1 LLKTNTSPQKLKP
14 SRWFYV
20 VGIVI
25 LIVGPVVSSVVL
37 FSSVFSNLGNMAA
50 EIQSTQVVVPGSS
63 DITLQQTGKY
73 TIFYEYRSMVGNR
86 IYSTDENIPGIIV
99 NIVSK
104 GTGDGIPLSSAST
117 NSSYS
122 LGSRSGIGLFDFD
135 IDEPGIYELSA
146 SYPAVQGQ
154 QEEQRQEIILAV
166 IHSSVIERIF
176 GSIMGIVAS
185 AMAIV
190 FVPFIVGVAIIIITF
205 LKRRKA
211 RAKAMALT

>member
-1 LLKTNTSPQKLKP
+1 
-14 SRWFYV
+14 
-20 VGIVI
+20 
-25 LIVGPVVSSVVL
+25 
-37 FSSVFSNLGNMAA
+37 MAA
-50 EIQSTQVVVPGSS
+50 ELQSTQVVVPGSS

-73 TIFYEYRSMVGNR
+73 TIFYEYRTMVGNR

-104 GTGDGIPLSSAST
+104 DTGDEIPLSSAST

-122 LGSRSGIGLFDFD
+122 IGSRSGIGLFDFD

-154 QEEQRQEIILAV
+154 QEEQRQEIVLAV
-166 IHSSVIERIF
+166 IHSNVIGRIF
-176 GSIMGIVAS
+176 GSIMGTVAG
-185 AMAIV
+185 AMVIV
-190 FVPFIVGVAIIIITF
+190 FVPFAVGIAVIVITF

-211 RAKAMALT
+211 RARAMAFK

>member
-1 LLKTNTSPQKLKP
+1 LLKTNTSPQKP

-50 EIQSTQVVVPGSS
+50 EIQSTQVVMPGSS